1 MTTVTTAPEAE
12 YWLQTGWMEEPGAE
26 LGIRKPVTIDR
37 KTNLHEHRAYW
48 CVRRTQDIF
57 FSLLALIALSPLMLL
72 TCIAVWIDSPGASPV
87 FSQLRV
93 GRNGKLFRLYKF
105 RSMCPNA
112 ESKLN
117 DLLQD
122 NEMDGPVFKMKD
134 DPRITRVGHFIRKT
148 SIDELP
154 QLVNILK
161 GDMSI
166 VGPRPA
172 LPREV
177 AQYTPYEW
185 QRLYVT
191 PGLSCYWQ
199 IAPHRNQL
207 SFEEWMALDVKY
219 VKERSFLVDW
229 KYHLCNLPCGAVR
242 PRRIIRITDRQ
253 SLRAL
258 PIFLQ
263 IAFRKQKTEERRGV
277 VPLFLLKSSNHFSTA
292 PRFALVTMRA

>member
-12 YWLQTGWMEEPGAE
+12 YWLQTGRMEEPGAE
-26 LGIRKPVTIDR
+26 LGIRKPVTVDR

-48 CVRRTQDIF
+48 CVRRAQDIF

-122 NEMDGPVFKMKD
+122 NEMDGPVFKIKG
-134 DPRITRVGHFIRKT
+134 DPRITRVGRFLRKT
-148 SIDELP
+148 SLDELP
-154 QLVNILK
+154 QLLNVLQ

-177 AQYTPYEW
+177 ELYSDYQR

-199 IAPHRNQL
+199 IAPHRNEM
-207 SFEEWMALDVKY
+207 SFDEWVALDLKY
-219 VKERSFLVDW
+219 IQERSFWVDW
-229 KYHLCNLPCGAVR
+229 K
-242 PRRIIRITDRQ
+242 I
-253 SLRAL
+253 
-258 PIFLQ
+258 IFL
-263 IAFRKQKTEERRGV
+263 TV
-277 VPLFLLKSSNHFSTA
+277 
-292 PRFALVTMRA
+292 RAMLMKYGE

>member
-1 MTTVTTAPEAE
+1 MQSACTHGKIVQKFVVLLCNRCNNCVGEFGALLFSCYRINGVNLSMTTVTTAPEAE

-26 LGIRKPVTIDR
+26 LGIHKPITIDR

-48 CVRRTQDIF
+48 CVRRAQDIF

-207 SFEEWMALDVKY
+207 SFDEWMALDVKY

-229 KYHLCNLPCGAVR
+229 KIIFATFRAV
-242 PRRIIRITDRQ
+242 
-253 SLRAL
+253 
-258 PIFLQ
+258 
-263 IAFRKQKTEERRGV
+263 
-277 VPLFLLKSSNHFSTA
+277 LFGHGE
-292 PRFALVTMRA
+292 

>member
-48 CVRRTQDIF
+48 CVRRAQDIF

-134 DPRITRVGHFIRKT
+134 DPPHHPGGPFH
-148 SIDELP
+148 P
-154 QLVNILK
+154 QDQHRRAASA
-161 GDMSI
+161 GEHPQGRYEHC
-166 VGPRPA
+166 GPA
-172 LPREV
+172 
-177 AQYTPYEW
+177 
-185 QRLYVT
+185 
-191 PGLSCYWQ
+191 PG
-199 IAPHRNQL
+199 A
-207 SFEEWMALDVKY
+207 
-219 VKERSFLVDW
+219 
-229 KYHLCNLPCGAVR
+229 
-242 PRRIIRITDRQ
+242 
-253 SLRAL
+253 
-258 PIFLQ
+258 
-263 IAFRKQKTEERRGV
+263 
-277 VPLFLLKSSNHFSTA
+277 A
-292 PRFALVTMRA
+292 PRGGPVHAL

>member
-26 LGIRKPVTIDR
+26 LGIHKPITIDR

-48 CVRRTQDIF
+48 CVRRAQDIF

-87 FSQLRV
+87 FSQL
-93 GRNGKLFRLYKF
+93 
-105 RSMCPNA
+105 
-112 ESKLN
+112 
-117 DLLQD
+117 
-122 NEMDGPVFKMKD
+122 
-134 DPRITRVGHFIRKT
+134 RVGHFIRKT

-207 SFEEWMALDVKY
+207 SFDEWMALDVKY

-229 KYHLCNLPCGAVR
+229 KIIFATFRAV
-242 PRRIIRITDRQ
+242 
-253 SLRAL
+253 
-258 PIFLQ
+258 
-263 IAFRKQKTEERRGV
+263 
-277 VPLFLLKSSNHFSTA
+277 LFGHGE
-292 PRFALVTMRA
+292 

>member
-12 YWLQTGWMEEPGAE
+12 YWLQTGRMEEPGAE
-26 LGIRKPVTIDR
+26 LDIRKPVTVDR

-48 CVRRTQDIF
+48 CVRRAQDIF

-229 KYHLCNLPCGAVR
+229 KIIFATFRAV
-242 PRRIIRITDRQ
+242 
-253 SLRAL
+253 
-258 PIFLQ
+258 
-263 IAFRKQKTEERRGV
+263 
-277 VPLFLLKSSNHFSTA
+277 LFGHGE
-292 PRFALVTMRA
+292 

>member
-37 KTNLHEHRAYW
+37 KSNLHEHRAYW
-48 CVRRTQDIF
+48 CVRRAQDIF

-154 QLVNILK
+154 QLVNILM

-229 KYHLCNLPCGAVR
+229 KIIFATFRAVR
-242 PRRIIRITDRQ
+242 PAISGLVSTTLS
-253 SLRAL
+253 SLRISGSAS
-258 PIFLQ
+258 
-263 IAFRKQKTEERRGV
+263 
-277 VPLFLLKSSNHFSTA
+277 LLASI
-292 PRFALVTMRA
+292 

>member
-26 LGIRKPVTIDR
+26 LGIHKPITIDR

-48 CVRRTQDIF
+48 CVRRAQDIF

-219 VKERSFLVDW
+219 GQGTQLSGRLA
-229 KYHLCNLPCGAVR
+229 YHLPHLPCGAVR

-258 PIFLQ
+258 PIFY
-263 IAFRKQKTEERRGV
+263 R
-277 VPLFLLKSSNHFSTA
+277 
-292 PRFALVTMRA
+292 

>member
-12 YWLQTGWMEEPGAE
+12 YWLQTGRMEEPGAE

-57 FSLLALIALSPLMLL
+57 FSLLALVVLSPLMLL

-154 QLVNILK
+154 QLVNILM

-207 SFEEWMALDVKY
+207 SFDEWMALDVKY

-229 KYHLCNLPCGAVR
+229 KIIFATFRAV
-242 PRRIIRITDRQ
+242 
-253 SLRAL
+253 
-258 PIFLQ
+258 
-263 IAFRKQKTEERRGV
+263 
-277 VPLFLLKSSNHFSTA
+277 LFGHGE
-292 PRFALVTMRA
+292 